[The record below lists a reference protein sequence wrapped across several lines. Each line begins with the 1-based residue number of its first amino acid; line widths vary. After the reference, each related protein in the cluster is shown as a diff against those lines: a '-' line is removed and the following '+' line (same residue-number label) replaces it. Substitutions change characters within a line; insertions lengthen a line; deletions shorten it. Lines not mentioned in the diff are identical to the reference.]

1 MQSAAAKA
9 ANAKRAASK
18 ISARLTAT
26 DAQRIQ
32 SATAQQN
39 NGKVQGGSFASRA
52 QVFALIEYVA
62 YLCICDKPS
71 VGFTFC
77 RYEVKFWTVI
87 FVISVSKQYI
97 QVLGLPLQ
105 K

>member
-1 MQSAAAKA
+1 VKKGSAAAKAQSAAAKA

-52 QVFALIEYVA
+52 QSAA
-62 YLCICDKPS
+62 DKHDMES
-71 VGFTFC
+71 D
-77 RYEVKFWTVI
+77 R
-87 FVISVSKQYI
+87 
-97 QVLGLPLQ
+97 
-105 K
+105 